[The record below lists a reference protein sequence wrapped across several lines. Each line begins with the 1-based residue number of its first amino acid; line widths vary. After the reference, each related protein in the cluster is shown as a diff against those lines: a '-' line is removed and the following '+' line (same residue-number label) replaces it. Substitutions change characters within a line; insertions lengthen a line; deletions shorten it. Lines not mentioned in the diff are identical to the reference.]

1 MYCQGKYLRDDDHG
15 GSDENF
21 SLKYYLEAGK
31 TEKAHEALRYG
42 AEILAGTCV
51 DILER
56 PELLSEIQTEAEG
69 KRRILLKINEKIAEA
84 PLARPLFFVKTVSAD
99 NLIRGIIFR

>member
-1 MYCQGKYLRDDDHG
+1 MYDVLGCCIRTAFVPEGTAAHSK
-15 GSDENF
+15 E
-21 SLKYYLEAGK
+21 YLEAGK

-56 PELLSEIQTEAEG
+56 PELLSEIQTEFRER
-69 KRRILLKINEKIAEA
+69 KQKEKD
-84 PLARPLFFVKTVSAD
+84 VS
-99 NLIRGIIFR
+99 F

>member
-1 MYCQGKYLRDDDHG
+1 MLR
-15 GSDENF
+15 NLKLR
-21 SLKYYLEAGK
+21 SLPDQEKNGLYRLWKCNVWCSGLLYPDRFLPEGTAAHSKEYLEAGK

-56 PELLSEIQTEAEG
+56 PELLSEIQTEFRER
-69 KRRILLKINEKIAEA
+69 KQKEKD
-84 PLARPLFFVKTVSAD
+84 VS
-99 NLIRGIIFR
+99 F